1 MRSVKKFEELDV
13 WKKSRLFCGDLY
25 HLTMEG
31 SFAKDF
37 ELRNQINRSSG
48 SVMDNIAEGF
58 DRQGRAEFIQFL
70 SIAKASAGEVKSQ
83 LYRAMD
89 RGHIDEDQFK
99 RSYSSIDEIARMLR
113 GLMEYLKSSDLK
125 GTKYKSTDSDIS
137 EYLP

>member
-1 MRSVKKFEELDV
+1 
-13 WKKSRLFCGDLY
+13 
-25 HLTMEG
+25 
-31 SFAKDF
+31 
-37 ELRNQINRSSG
+37 
-48 SVMDNIAEGF
+48 MDNIAEGF
-58 DRQGRAEFIQFL
+58 DREGRAEFIQFL

-99 RSYSSIDEIARMLR
+99 KSYSSIDEIARMLR

-125 GTKYKSTDSDIS
+125 GTKYKSPDSDIS